1 MNCSMPNRRPWSA
14 TSSYG
19 FIPPHETKCQLKIP
33 GCTDD
38 RAALVTHDIARPAIE
53 PAPVHGLVD
62 TGSGTV
68 FCRLCRS
75 APLLAERGG
84 RVLVAAVGFRASDRR
99 QGLPSLP
106 ARCRADAR

>member
-1 MNCSMPNRRPWSA
+1 MNCSMPNRRPWRA

-19 FIPPHETKCQLKIP
+19 FIPPHEPKCQLKIP

-38 RAALVTHDIARPAIE
+38 SAALVTHDIARPAIE

-62 TGSGTV
+62 TGSGTA
-68 FCRLCRS
+68 FCRLRRPS
-75 APLLAERGG
+75 PLLAGGGG

-99 QGLPSLP
+99 QRLPSLS
-106 ARCRADAR
+106 A